1 MSSFSAEYT
10 TKRTDHA
17 NWEQPSRRRGTY
29 FGMYAAPKEAIA
41 NTTPSKSSGGEGRR
55 LANDSSAPPSASA
68 STNRSRPRGGGEDT
82 HSRTQRFLSRV
93 SKKRISG
100 KFSSD
105 EIALFR
111 RKNAE
116 LEEHLD
122 SLQKNFDELEREHFI
137 VQGEYQIS
145 QGNVEELNAT
155 IKSMEEENKRLSGLL
170 ILEKARAQNAAE
182 KTQAV
187 EKKFQE
193 EFEQYKELSGK
204 TIHSL
209 EASLEASN
217 DRLAAAERQLR
228 EMFQLKEENQRRKE
242 ECKRMKQSLVK
253 AKAYT
258 LHKALNATVAASKSQ
273 SIKMQRIIAH
283 LQAEHAALNTALE
296 EVHPKVTLQPT
307 LLHQSCNGPH
317 GCSCALI

>member
-1 MSSFSAEYT
+1 MCVCVCVARSGAAVPLVKGLALFLSFARKMSSFSAEYT

-155 IKSMEEENKRLSGLL
+155 IKVCVITRFWLPLLLGTMYSVTPLLRFKVHSPHVVPFIDLHHFEEHG
-170 ILEKARAQNAAE
+170 
-182 KTQAV
+182 
-187 EKKFQE
+187 
-193 EFEQYKELSGK
+193 G
-204 TIHSL
+204 
-209 EASLEASN
+209 
-217 DRLAAAERQLR
+217 
-228 EMFQLKEENQRRKE
+228 RKQTPE
-242 ECKRMKQSLVK
+242 W
-253 AKAYT
+253 AF
-258 LHKALNATVAASKSQ
+258 N
-273 SIKMQRIIAH
+273 
-283 LQAEHAALNTALE
+283 
-296 EVHPKVTLQPT
+296 P
-307 LLHQSCNGPH
+307 
-317 GCSCALI
+317 